1 MQKIGGLVRIV
12 EHNDW
17 VVYCILGSIFAY
29 IIVLSVFN
37 RDANIKD
44 FLTQKIEDSNNLTP
58 SWATISIVRSVM
70 LSILLSQ
77 FVPVVP
83 QIFSD
88 IQLFGLQLNK
98 FGFTFLA
105 VIAFDAARN
114 VLTFLFYNSIGDGKN
129 LKGLTLIS
137 SKFYFLESIGLLA
150 AGFALYY
157 YPVDLVQYF
166 YGIIIVLISLF
177 VLKNLIYIF
186 HNQAIL
192 PEKWY
197 YKFLYICTLQIV
209 PVLVLWKFLFY

>member
-1 MQKIGGLVRIV
+1 MVRIT

-58 SWATISIVRSVM
+58 SWTIISIVRSV
-70 LSILLSQ
+70 LISLLLSQ

-83 QIFSD
+83 RFISD
-88 IQLFGLQLNK
+88 FQLFGIQVNK

-105 VIAFDAARN
+105 VIAFDLIKN
-114 VLTFLFYNSIGDGKN
+114 LLTFLFYNSIGDGKN
-129 LKGLTLIS
+129 LKGLALIS
-137 SKFYFLESIGLLA
+137 SKFYFLESIGLIIA
-150 AGFALYY
+150 AFALFY
-157 YPVDLVQYF
+157 YPLDLVRYF
-166 YGIIIVLISLF
+166 YVIITVLISLF
-177 VLKNLIYIF
+177 VMKNFIYIF

-209 PVLVLWKFLFY
+209 PVLVLWKFLFF

>member
-1 MQKIGGLVRIV
+1 MVRIT

-58 SWATISIVRSVM
+58 SWTIISIVRSV
-70 LSILLSQ
+70 LISLLLSQ

-83 QIFSD
+83 RFISD
-88 IQLFGLQLNK
+88 FQFFGIQVNK

-105 VIAFDAARN
+105 VIAFDIIKN
-114 VLTFLFYNSIGDGKN
+114 LLTFLFYNSIGDGKN
-129 LKGLTLIS
+129 LKGLALIS
-137 SKFYFLESIGLLA
+137 SKFYFLESIGLIIA
-150 AGFALYY
+150 AFALFY
-157 YPVDLVQYF
+157 YPLDLVRYF
-166 YGIIIVLISLF
+166 YVIITVLISLF
-177 VLKNLIYIF
+177 VMKNFIYIF

-209 PVLVLWKFLFY
+209 PVLVLWKFLFF

>member
-1 MQKIGGLVRIV
+1 M
-12 EHNDW
+12 
-17 VVYCILGSIFAY
+17 VYCILGSIFAY

-58 SWATISIVRSVM
+58 SWTIISIVRSVM
-70 LSILLSQ
+70 ITVILSQ

-83 QIFSD
+83 KFVSD
-88 IQLFGLQLNK
+88 LQLFGIQLNK

-105 VIAFDAARN
+105 VMTFDIVKN
-114 VLTFLFYNSIGDGKN
+114 ILSFLYYNSIGEGKK
-129 LKGLTLIS
+129 LKRLASIS
-137 SKFYFLESIGLLA
+137 SKFYFLESIGLIV

-157 YPVDLVQYF
+157 YPLDLVRYF
-166 YGIIIVLISLF
+166 YVVLFVLISLF
-177 VLKNLIYIF
+177 VMKNLIYIF

-209 PVLVLWKFLFY
+209 PVLVLWKFLFF

>member
-1 MQKIGGLVRIV
+1 MQKFWSLVRIA

-58 SWATISIVRSVM
+58 SWTIISIVRSVM
-70 LSILLSQ
+70 ITVILSQ

-83 QIFSD
+83 KFVSD
-88 IQLFGLQLNK
+88 LQLFGIQLNK

-105 VIAFDAARN
+105 VMTFDIVKN
-114 VLTFLFYNSIGDGKN
+114 ILTFFYYNSIGEGKK
-129 LKGLTLIS
+129 LKRLASIS
-137 SKFYFLESIGLLA
+137 SKFYFLESIGLIVA
-150 AGFALYY
+150 SFALYY
-157 YPVDLVQYF
+157 YPLDLVRYF
-166 YGIIIVLISLF
+166 YVVLFVLISLF
-177 VLKNLIYIF
+177 VMKNLIYIF

-209 PVLVLWKFLFY
+209 PVLVLWKFLFF

>member
-1 MQKIGGLVRIV
+1 MQKIWSLVRIA

-58 SWATISIVRSVM
+58 SWTIISIVRSVM
-70 LSILLSQ
+70 IAVLLSQ

-83 QIFSD
+83 KFISD
-88 IQLFGLQLNK
+88 IQLFGVQLNK
-98 FGFTFLA
+98 FGFAFLA
-105 VIAFDAARN
+105 VISFDIIKN
-114 VLTFLFYNSIGDGKN
+114 LLTFFFYNSIGDGKN
-129 LKGLTLIS
+129 LKGLALIS
-137 SKFYFLESIGLLA
+137 SKFYFLESIGLII
-150 AGFALYY
+150 AGFALYF
-157 YPVDLVQYF
+157 YPLDLVQYF
-166 YGIIIVLISLF
+166 YTIIIVLISLF

-186 HNQAIL
+186 HKQAIL

>member
-1 MQKIGGLVRIV
+1 MQKFWSLVRIA

-58 SWATISIVRSVM
+58 SWTIISIVRSVM
-70 LSILLSQ
+70 ITVILSQ

-83 QIFSD
+83 KFVSD
-88 IQLFGLQLNK
+88 LQLFGIQLNK

-105 VIAFDAARN
+105 VMTFDIVKN
-114 VLTFLFYNSIGDGKN
+114 ILSFLYYNSIGEGKK
-129 LKGLTLIS
+129 LKRLASIS
-137 SKFYFLESIGLLA
+137 SKFYFLESIGLIV

-157 YPVDLVQYF
+157 YPLDLVRYF
-166 YGIIIVLISLF
+166 YVVLFVLISLF
-177 VLKNLIYIF
+177 VMKNLIYIF

-209 PVLVLWKFLFY
+209 PVLVLWKFLFF

>member
-1 MQKIGGLVRIV
+1 MVRIT

-17 VVYCILGSIFAY
+17 VIYCILGSIFAY

-44 FLTQKIEDSNNLTP
+44 FLLQKIDDSNNLTP
-58 SWATISIVRSVM
+58 SWMIISIVRAVM
-70 LSILLSQ
+70 ISLLLSQ
-77 FVPVVP
+77 FVPIIP
-83 QIFSD
+83 KFISD
-88 IQLFGLQLNK
+88 IQIFGLQLNK
-98 FGFTFLA
+98 FGFSVLA
-105 VIAFDAARN
+105 VLAFDVIKN
-114 VLTFLFYNSIGDGKN
+114 FITFLFYNSIGNGKN
-129 LKGLTLIS
+129 LKGLALIS
-137 SKFYFLESIGLLA
+137 SKFYFLESIGFMI
-150 AGFALYY
+150 AGFALFY

-166 YGIIIVLISLF
+166 YVIIIILISLF

>member
-1 MQKIGGLVRIV
+1 
-12 EHNDW
+12 

-44 FLTQKIEDSNNLTP
+44 FLLQKIEDSNNLTP
-58 SWATISIVRSVM
+58 SWAIISIVRSVM
-70 LSILLSQ
+70 IALLLSQ
-77 FVPVVP
+77 FVPIVP
-83 QIFSD
+83 KFVSELQI
-88 IQLFGLQLNK
+88 FGLQLNK

-105 VIAFDAARN
+105 VLAFDIIKN
-114 VLTFLFYNSIGDGKN
+114 VLTFFFYNSVGDGKN
-129 LKGLTLIS
+129 LKGLALIS
-137 SKFYFLESIGLLA
+137 SKFYFLESIGLII

-157 YPVDLVQYF
+157 YPLDLVRYF
-166 YGIIIVLISLF
+166 YAIIFVLIALF

>member
-1 MQKIGGLVRIV
+1 MQKIWNLVRIT

-58 SWATISIVRSVM
+58 SWTIISIVRSV
-70 LSILLSQ
+70 LISLLLSQ

-83 QIFSD
+83 RFISD
-88 IQLFGLQLNK
+88 FQFFGIQVNK

-105 VIAFDAARN
+105 VIAFDIIKN
-114 VLTFLFYNSIGDGKN
+114 LLTFLFYNSIGDGKN
-129 LKGLTLIS
+129 LKGLALIS
-137 SKFYFLESIGLLA
+137 SKFYFLESIGLIIA
-150 AGFALYY
+150 AFALFY
-157 YPVDLVQYF
+157 YPLDLVRYF
-166 YGIIIVLISLF
+166 YVIITVLISLF
-177 VLKNLIYIF
+177 VMKNFIYIF

-209 PVLVLWKFLFY
+209 PVLVLWKFLFF

>member
-1 MQKIGGLVRIV
+1 M
-12 EHNDW
+12 
-17 VVYCILGSIFAY
+17 VYCILGSIFAY

-58 SWATISIVRSVM
+58 SWTIISIVRSVM
-70 LSILLSQ
+70 ITVILSQ

-83 QIFSD
+83 KFVSD
-88 IQLFGLQLNK
+88 LQLFGIQLNK

-105 VIAFDAARN
+105 VMTFDIVKN
-114 VLTFLFYNSIGDGKN
+114 ILTFLYYNSIGEGKK
-129 LKGLTLIS
+129 LKRLASIS
-137 SKFYFLESIGLLA
+137 SKFYFLESIGLIV

-157 YPVDLVQYF
+157 YPLDLVRYF
-166 YGIIIVLISLF
+166 YVVLFVLISLF
-177 VLKNLIYIF
+177 VMKNLIYIF

-209 PVLVLWKFLFY
+209 PVLVLWKFLFF

>member
-1 MQKIGGLVRIV
+1 M
-12 EHNDW
+12 
-17 VVYCILGSIFAY
+17 VYCILGSIFAY

-44 FLTQKIEDSNNLTP
+44 FLLQKVEDSNNLTP
-58 SWATISIVRSVM
+58 SWTIISIVRSVM
-70 LSILLSQ
+70 ISLLLSQ

-83 QIFSD
+83 KFISD

-105 VIAFDAARN
+105 VISFDIIKN
-114 VLTFLFYNSIGDGKN
+114 WLTFFFYNSIGDGKN
-129 LKGLTLIS
+129 LKGLALMS
-137 SKFYFLESIGLLA
+137 SKFFFLESIGLII
-150 AGFALYY
+150 AGFVLYH

-166 YGIIIVLISLF
+166 YAVIFILISLF
-177 VLKNLIYIF
+177 ILKNLIYIF

-209 PVLVLWKFLFY
+209 PILVLWKFLFF

>member
-1 MQKIGGLVRIV
+1 MVRIA

-44 FLTQKIEDSNNLTP
+44 FLLQKVEDSNNLTP
-58 SWATISIVRSVM
+58 SWTIISIVRSVM
-70 LSILLSQ
+70 ISLLLSQ

-83 QIFSD
+83 KFISD

-105 VIAFDAARN
+105 VISFDIIKN
-114 VLTFLFYNSIGDGKN
+114 WLTFFFYNSIGDGKN
-129 LKGLTLIS
+129 LKGLALMS
-137 SKFYFLESIGLLA
+137 SKFFFLESIGLII
-150 AGFALYY
+150 AGFVLYH

-166 YGIIIVLISLF
+166 YAVIFILISLF
-177 VLKNLIYIF
+177 ILKNLIYIF

-209 PVLVLWKFLFY
+209 PILVLWKFLFF

>member
-1 MQKIGGLVRIV
+1 MQKIWSLVRIA

-44 FLTQKIEDSNNLTP
+44 FLLQKIEDSNNLLP
-58 SWATISIVRSVM
+58 SWAIISVVRAVM
-70 LSILLSQ
+70 ISLLLSQ

-83 QIFSD
+83 RFVSD
-88 IQLFGLQLNK
+88 VQLFEFQLNK

-105 VIAFDAARN
+105 VVSFDVIKN
-114 VLTFLFYNSIGDGKN
+114 LLTFLFYNSVGDGKN
-129 LKGLTLIS
+129 LKGLALIS
-137 SKFYFLESIGLLA
+137 SKFFFLESIGLIV

-157 YPVDLVQYF
+157 YPLDLVRYF
-166 YGIIIVLISLF
+166 YVIIFVLISLF
-177 VLKNLIYIF
+177 ILKNLIYIF

>member
-1 MQKIGGLVRIV
+1 MQKIWSLVRIA

-37 RDANIKD
+37 RDADIRD

-58 SWATISIVRSVM
+58 SWTIISIVRSVM
-70 LSILLSQ
+70 IALLLSQ

-83 QIFSD
+83 KFISDVQI
-88 IQLFGLQLNK
+88 FGLQLNK
-98 FGFTFLA
+98 FGFTFLS
-105 VIAFDAARN
+105 VLAFDLIKN
-114 VLTFLFYNSIGDGKN
+114 LFTFLFYNSVGDGKN
-129 LKGLTLIS
+129 LKGLALIS
-137 SKFYFLESIGLLA
+137 SKFYFLESIGLLF
-150 AGFALYY
+150 AGFTLFF

-166 YGIIIVLISLF
+166 YAVIIILILLF

>member
-1 MQKIGGLVRIV
+1 MQKIDGLVRIV

-58 SWATISIVRSVM
+58 SWAIISIVRSVM
-70 LSILLSQ
+70 IALLLSQ
-77 FVPVVP
+77 FIPVIP
-83 QIFSD
+83 RFISD
-88 IQLFGLQLNK
+88 IQLFGFQINK
-98 FGFTFLA
+98 FGFALFG
-105 VIAFDAARN
+105 VIAFDIIKN
-114 VLTFLFYNSIGDGKN
+114 LLTFLFYNSIGDGKN
-129 LKGLTLIS
+129 LKGLALIS
-137 SKFYFLESIGLLA
+137 SKFFFLESIALII
-150 AGFALYY
+150 AGFAQYY

-166 YGIIIVLISLF
+166 FVIIILLISLF
-177 VLKNLIYIF
+177 ILKNLIYIF